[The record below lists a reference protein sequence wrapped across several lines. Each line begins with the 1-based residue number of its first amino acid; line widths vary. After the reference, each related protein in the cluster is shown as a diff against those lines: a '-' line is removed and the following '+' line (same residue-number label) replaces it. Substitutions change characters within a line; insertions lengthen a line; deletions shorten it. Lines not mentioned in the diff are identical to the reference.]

1 MTFDPHSNDAM
12 FAQILV
18 KLDDQKALLSEIKE
32 SLEKAEHR
40 ITLLEHW
47 REELKGKVAIVASAT
62 SLVMGALVSILLH
75 FLLK

>member
-12 FAQILV
+12 FAQILA
-18 KLDDQKALLSEIKE
+18 KLDDQKTLLNDIKQ

-47 REELKGKVAIVASAT
+47 REELKGKVAIVAGVT
-62 SLVMGALVSILLH
+62 SFIMGAVVSIVLH

>member
-12 FAQILV
+12 FAQILA
-18 KLDDQKALLSEIKE
+18 KLDDQKTLLNDIKE

-47 REELKGKVAIVASAT
+47 REELKGKVAIVAGAT
-62 SLVMGALVSILLH
+62 SLIMGAVVSIILH

>member
-12 FAQILV
+12 FAQILA

-47 REELKGKVAIVASAT
+47 REELKGKVAIVAGVT
-62 SLVMGALVSILLH
+62 SFVMGALVSVVLH